1 MKYIFL
7 DIDGTLYNHKK
18 HSIPESAY
26 QAVGLAKEK
35 GHKIFICTGR
45 VSCMLDHVKEI
56 PYEGVVAA
64 AGAYVEI
71 HNKIVFDESIAADK
85 LKAIL
90 TSCDRMDISYIL
102 EGKKGVYM
110 HPVIKEFF
118 STGEGRN
125 TAGHEFF
132 KQKAVYDLE
141 KYKEEEEAV
150 YKLCLYADRE
160 ESIVSFKGQLPEE
173 YHLIVG
179 QADEKQPFGA
189 ELTLKKNNKAAGIRK
204 ALKYLGVDMKD
215 TVGIGDSLNDLE
227 MLQECAVSIAMG
239 NADERLK
246 PYADYITTDIDDNGI
261 YNAFVR
267 YKLI

>member
-7 DIDGTLYNHKK
+7 DIDGTLYDHKK
-18 HSIPESAY
+18 HGIPESAY
-26 QAVGLAKEK
+26 RAVGMAKEK

-45 VSCMLDHVKEI
+45 VSCMLGHVKEI

-64 AGAYVEI
+64 AGAYVAVDNRTVYEECI
-71 HNKIVFDESIAADK
+71 RPDK
-85 LKAIL
+85 LKMIL
-90 TSCDRMDISYIL
+90 ESCDALDISYIL

-110 HPVIKEFF
+110 NPFIREFF
-118 STGEGRN
+118 RTGGGKD

-132 KQKAVYDLE
+132 KQKGVYGWE
-141 KYKEEEEAV
+141 KYEEEEDLI

-160 ESIVSFKGQLPEE
+160 ETIASFRKQLPEE
-173 YHLIVG
+173 YHLLIG

-189 ELTLKKNNKAAGIRK
+189 ELTLKRNNKASGIRR
-204 ALKYLGVDMKD
+204 ALAYLGGDMRD

-227 MLQECAVSIAMG
+227 MMQECAVSIAMG
-239 NADERLK
+239 NADGRLK

-261 YNAFVR
+261 YNAFMQ